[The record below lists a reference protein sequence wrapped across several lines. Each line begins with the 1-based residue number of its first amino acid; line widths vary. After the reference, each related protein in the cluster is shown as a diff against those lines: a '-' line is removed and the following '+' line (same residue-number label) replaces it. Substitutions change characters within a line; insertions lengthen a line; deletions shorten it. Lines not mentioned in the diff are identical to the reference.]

1 MKTYDFDQ
9 IIERRGTD
17 CFKWD
22 APAKEYGRDDL
33 TPMWVADMDFRSPDF
48 VMDAIRNRCD
58 HEVLGY
64 TMPSDGYW
72 QAVTAW
78 LQKHYEIKADKKELH
93 FIPGIVAGISY
104 ALLCLTQ
111 PGDRVLVTTPVY
123 PPFLNL
129 PKESGRELVCSPLKI
144 EDTPLPPSRG
154 DEGRHDCVSH
164 PPLRGAGGCPRFA
177 IDFDDFERKAE
188 GCKLFILSNPH
199 NPAGTVW
206 GKEVLQKIADICERH
221 NVLVISDEIHAD
233 LTLPGHQHVSYSTV
247 SPAAARHCLTF
258 MAPSKTFNIA
268 GLGSSVCFIPDET
281 LRKRFF
287 GWLDGLGVAGG
298 NIFAFTAAEA
308 AFAHGE
314 EWLGQML
321 TYLNENVQTLDEFLR
336 TKMPKVKAVLPE
348 ASYLAWLDF
357 SDCGITHNE
366 LKDRLINSARVVL
379 NDGTTFGGDTYK
391 CCFRLNL
398 GCPRQLLL
406 DALERISGLL

>member
-1 MKTYDFDQ
+1 MTHYNFDV

-22 APAKEYGRDDL
+22 ALPGMYGRDDL

-48 VMDAIRNRCD
+48 VLDAIRRRCD
-58 HEVLGY
+58 HPVLGY
-64 TMPSDGYW
+64 TMPSEGYW
-72 QAVTAW
+72 QAVNAW
-78 LQKHYEIKADKKELH
+78 LAKHYDIHTSKESLH

-104 ALLCLTQ
+104 ALLCLTN
-111 PGDRVLVTTPVY
+111 PGDKVLVTTPVY

-129 PKESGRELVCSPLKI
+129 PRESGRTLVCSPLKI
-144 EDTPLPPSRG
+144 EN
-154 DEGRHDCVSH
+154 E
-164 PPLRGAGGCPRFA
+164 RFA

-188 GCKLFILSNPH
+188 DCKVFIMSNPH
-199 NPAGTVW
+199 NPAGTIW
-206 GKEVLQKIADICERH
+206 GKEVLQRIADICERKGSI
-221 NVLVISDEIHAD
+221 VISDEIHAD

-247 SPAAARHCLTF
+247 SEAAAHHSLTF

-268 GLGSSVCFIPDET
+268 GLGSSVCFVSDET

-287 GWLDGLGVAGG
+287 GWLDALGVAGG

-308 AFAHGE
+308 AFKHGE

-321 TYLNENVQTLDEFLR
+321 DYLNVNVQTLDNYIKEH
-336 TKMPKVKAVLPE
+336 MPKVKAVLPE

-357 SDCGITHNE
+357 SVYGIPHKQLADRFINE
-366 LKDRLINSARVVL
+366 ARVVM
-379 NDGTTFGGDTYK
+379 NDGTTFGGDAYQ

-398 GCPRQLLL
+398 GCPRAQLL
-406 DALERISGLL
+406 DALDRIAQTINP